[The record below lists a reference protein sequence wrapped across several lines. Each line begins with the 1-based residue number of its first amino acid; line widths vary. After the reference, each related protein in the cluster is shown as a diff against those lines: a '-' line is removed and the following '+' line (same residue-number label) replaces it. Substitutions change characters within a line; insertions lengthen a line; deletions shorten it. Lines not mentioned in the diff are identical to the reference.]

1 MEMARELGL
10 LSRSPS
16 PGQPVWVLGS
26 ASPPPQGEDI
36 QQQPSDT
43 EQSLLARFSGC
54 FEPPTAASPDVLAM
68 PVGAH
73 QPVGQQLHQAQWPVA
88 GTAGG
93 AAAAPVQLV
102 PAGCMKVSQPP
113 QLRQPSPPNQHA
125 EGTTAAGAVAAQPV
139 LLTPACAQPMLR
151 APSQQLAPLQQD
163 RKKDQKAQQGQ
174 GRPCR
179 QERKRKQKQLKQKQL
194 KQKRSREPQE
204 AEGQSPKRPRPAAA
218 SGRQQQASV
227 PTPPFQGLAA
237 ALLDE
242 LSRQFWAEQE
252 EQWRQEE
259 QPVEGAAPAWHHEQ
273 RRLLIE
279 THEAQ
284 MKQVRGRGVA
294 AEAGMDVG
302 GGLGGCGFV
311 GDEVRAAAAAVAVH
325 AKSTIDVESNEQ
337 PTICTPSG
345 SWRWRSGR
353 SCCSWSVPS

>member
-102 PAGCMKVSQPP
+102 PACGTMVSQPP

-151 APSQQLAPLQQD
+151 APSQQLAPLQHD
-163 RKKDQKAQQGQ
+163 RKKGQKAQQGQ
-174 GRPCR
+174 G

-204 AEGQSPKRPRPAAA
+204 AEGKSPKRPRPAAA

-227 PTPPFQGLAA
+227 PTPPSQLPPFPGLAA

-242 LSRQFWAEQE
+242 LSRQFSAEQE
-252 EQWRQEE
+252 EQRHQEE
-259 QPVEGAAPAWHHEQ
+259 QPVEGAAAAWHHEQ

-284 MKQVRGRGVA
+284 MKQVRGRGMA
-294 AEAGMDVG
+294 AEAGDGCGMR
-302 GGLGGCGFV
+302 LGGMRLCG
-311 GDEVRAAAAAVAVH
+311 
-325 AKSTIDVESNEQ
+325 
-337 PTICTPSG
+337 
-345 SWRWRSGR
+345 
-353 SCCSWSVPS
+353 